1 MPLDQL
7 FRIAS
12 TVVLVGW
19 LALALAPLKRPAM
32 VTTARLVAALLCGGY
47 VAIVGHALATG
58 PAPSGASFMTLD
70 GIASLFSSR
79 TALLGGWVHYLAFD
93 LWVGS
98 WEVEDAPRARVPHW
112 LLLICLVLTFLAG
125 PAGLLLYLLVKAAR
139 RR

>member
-1 MPLDQL
+1 MNLDQL

-12 TVVLVGW
+12 TVVLIGW
-19 LALALAPLKRPAM
+19 LALALAPLNRPMM
-32 VTTARLVAALLCGGY
+32 VTAARLVAALLAGGY

-58 PAPSGASFMTLD
+58 PAPAGASFMTLD
-70 GIASLFSSR
+70 GIASLFTSR

-98 WEVEDAPRARVPHW
+98 WEAEDAPRARVPHA
-112 LLLICLVLTFLAG
+112 LLLACLVLTFLAG

>member
-1 MPLDQL
+1 MPLDQM

-12 TVVLVGW
+12 TVVLAGW
-19 LALALAPLKRPAM
+19 LALALAPFNRPMM
-32 VTTARLVAALLCGGY
+32 VTGARLVAALLCGGY
-47 VAIVGHALATG
+47 VVIVGHALATG

-70 GIASLFSSR
+70 GIANLFSSR

-112 LLLICLVLTFLAG
+112 LLLACLVLTFLAG